1 MDKDEI
7 IKQLQEENSLLKNEL
22 ESTKI
27 HLKKYTAPAR
37 NKKHYEANKELIKS
51 REYKQSVVTSEK
63 KKEYARQAY
72 LNKKEKMKKL
82 KENENI

>member
-27 HLKKYTAPAR
+27 HLKK
-37 NKKHYEANKELIKS
+37 
-51 REYKQSVVTSEK
+51 
-63 KKEYARQAY
+63 
-72 LNKKEKMKKL
+72 
-82 KENENI
+82 

>member
-7 IKQLQEENSLLKNEL
+7 IRLLQEENSLLKTEL

-37 NKKHYEANKELIKS
+37 NRKHYEANKELIKS
-51 REYKQSVVTSEK
+51 REYKQSVVFVR
-63 KKEYARQAY
+63 KKERICQTS
-72 LNKKEKMKKL
+72 LFE
-82 KENENI
+82 

>member
-1 MDKDEI
+1 MNKDEI

-22 ESTKI
+22 ESTKN

-51 REYKQSVVTSEK
+51 REYKTNVSVASIQSKIIKPNVK
-63 KKEYARQAY
+63 KQT
-72 LNKKEKMKKL
+72 
-82 KENENI
+82 